1 MINLFLEERSLMV
14 ERSVGAQLPMLMFSC
29 LQLLLLQWFFPFTV
43 SREGWLALLRGI
55 ALIACVSASVVCQ
68 LSFRMELPKAV
79 HAPGVASLPG
89 PPIPRLPAPSVFA
102 CVLLGIGVP
111 WCLPHLR
118 EDAVWGGSMTAV
130 CLHSASAASVLSH
143 AMLLTV
149 SDSSSCILAS

>member
-1 MINLFLEERSLMV
+1 MKNVEVRRKLFENLPLV

-29 LQLLLLQWFFPFTV
+29 LQLLLLQWFFPFTA

-89 PPIPRLPAPSVFA
+89 PPIARLPAPSVFA
-102 CVLLGIGVP
+102 CVRLGIGVP
-111 WCLPHLR
+111 WCLRRGR
-118 EDAVWGGSMTAV
+118 ETAGREN
-130 CLHSASAASVLSH
+130 AFF
-143 AMLLTV
+143 
-149 SDSSSCILAS
+149 